1 MKIQKYKSVI
11 VFVSILFI
19 WFIAH
24 ILIITF
30 DGLKDELDI
39 SDVAVVLGNKV
50 ELSGE
55 PSERLKGRLNKAIE
69 LYEKGYFEYIIVSGG
84 IGKEGY
90 DEAEIMKI
98 YLVEKGVQEDKILVD
113 SEGYN
118 SLMTAQNAKKIMNNM
133 NFDSITIITQFYH
146 ISRTKLAFEKVGVEN
161 VQSAHA
167 DYFELR
173 DIYSLVREFIAYYKY
188 LFIWNLKNN
197 SHKGVFNKLVMEV

>member
-1 MKIQKYKSVI
+1 MKTQKYKKII
-11 VFVSILFI
+11 VFVSIFFI

-24 ILIITF
+24 ILIVTF
-30 DGLKDELDI
+30 DGLKDELDF

-55 PSERLKGRLNKAIE
+55 PSERLKGRLNKTIE
-69 LYEKGYFEYIIVSGG
+69 LYEKGYFEHIIVSGG

-90 DEAEIMKI
+90 DEAEVMKI
-98 YLVEKGVQEDKILVD
+98 YLVEKGIQEDKILVD
-113 SEGYN
+113 SVGYN
-118 SLMTAQNAKKIMNNM
+118 SLMTAQNAKSIMNTM

-146 ISRTKLAFEKVGVEN
+146 ISRTKLAFKKMDIEN

-188 LFIWNLKNN
+188 LFI
-197 SHKGVFNKLVMEV
+197 

>member
-1 MKIQKYKSVI
+1 MKIQKYKRLI
-11 VFVSILFI
+11 AFVSILFI

-98 YLVEKGVQEDKILVD
+98 YLVEKGIPEDKILVD
-113 SEGYN
+113 SDGYN
-118 SLMTAQNAKKIMNNM
+118 SLMTAQNAKNIMNKM
-133 NFDSITIITQFYH
+133 NFDNITIITQFYH
-146 ISRTKLAFEKVGVEN
+146 ISRTKLAFEKMDIEN
-161 VQSAHA
+161 VYSAHA
-167 DYFELR
+167 DYYELR
-173 DIYSLVREFIAYYKY
+173 DIYSLTREFFAYYKY
-188 LFIWNLKNN
+188 LIQ
-197 SHKGVFNKLVMEV
+197 

>member
-1 MKIQKYKSVI
+1 MKIQKYKKLI

-19 WFIAH
+19 WFISH

-30 DGLKDELDI
+30 DGLKDELDY
-39 SDVAVVLGNKV
+39 SDVAVVLGNKI

-55 PSERLKGRLNKAIE
+55 PSERLKGRLNKAVE

-90 DEAEIMKI
+90 DEAEVMKM
-98 YLVEKGVQEDKILVD
+98 YLVGKGIQEDKILVD
-113 SEGYN
+113 SDGNN
-118 SLMTAQNAKKIMNNM
+118 SLMTAQNSKTIMNTM
-133 NFDSITIITQFYH
+133 NFDSIMIITQFYH

-161 VQSAHA
+161 VRSAHA

-188 LFIWNLKNN
+188 SF
-197 SHKGVFNKLVMEV
+197 V